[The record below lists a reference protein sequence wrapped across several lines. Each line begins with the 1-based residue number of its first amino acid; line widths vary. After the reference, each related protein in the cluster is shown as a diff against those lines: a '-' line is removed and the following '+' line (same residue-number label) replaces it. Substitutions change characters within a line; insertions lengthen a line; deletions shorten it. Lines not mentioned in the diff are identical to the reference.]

1 MQDID
6 FIRFLIDQLNIATK
20 QYDEG
25 QPIMEDAQWDTMYF
39 RLQRLEHETGIVF
52 EDSPTQKVIYQ
63 SVNQLEKSK
72 HGHEML
78 SLDKTKDISEVETFL
93 GDRDW
98 IAMFK
103 MDGLTCSLTY
113 ENSYLIAAE
122 TRGNGEVGENI
133 LHNALVI
140 PSIPNRIPCNDKV
153 VIDGEII
160 CTNRDFEQFA
170 QEYKN
175 SRNFA
180 AGSIRLLDAKEC
192 ASRHLNF
199 IAWDMIEGYPEE
211 NSFLARL
218 RIAQDLGFY
227 IVPAYPSSEYRN
239 KLDTLIS
246 NIKSDAQAV
255 GYPIDGIVFKFD
267 DVAYGKSLGQTAH
280 HFKNAIAYKFYDETY
295 ESKLIDIEWT
305 MGRTGQLT
313 PVAVFEPIDMDGSIV
328 ERANL
333 HNISIM
339 EGLLESPYVGQKV
352 QVYKANQI
360 IPQIASAEGWE
371 VGVDHQSIPIP
382 KVCPVCGQP
391 TTICQDGVSRQLF
404 CLNPD
409 CDGKL
414 INKLDHFCGK
424 KGLDIKGLSKATLGK
439 LIDWGW
445 VFAPS
450 DIFTLAAHREEW
462 IQKPGFGAK
471 SVDNI
476 LTAVEAARTTTLD
489 KFISSLGIPFIGQTL
504 AKELVKYIS
513 TYEEFRNMAITKGN
527 FSLYPGFADSKTQA
541 IWNYDFTEADRIY
554 PYLHI
559 GIVEQTNA
567 ATQSLNGI
575 TVVITGKLN
584 LYKNRAELQKA
595 IELAG
600 GKVTSSVSKN
610 TTYLINNDN
619 TSTSAKNLS
628 AQKLGVEVITE
639 QDFVSRFLTK

>member
-1 MQDID
+1 MQDLD
-6 FIRFLIDQLNIATK
+6 LIRLLVDQLNIATK

-39 RLQRLEHETGIVF
+39 RLQNLEHETGIVLP
-52 EDSPTQKVIYQ
+52 DSPTQKIVYQ
-63 SVNQLEKSK
+63 SVNQLDKIK
-72 HGHEML
+72 HGHSML
-78 SLDKTKDISEVETFL
+78 SLDKTKDISEVKAFL
-93 GDRDW
+93 GDVDW
-98 IAMFK
+98 VAMFK

-113 ENSYLIAAE
+113 ENTYLVSAE

-140 PSIPNRIPCNDKV
+140 PSIPNRIPCKEKV

-160 CTNRDFEQFA
+160 CTDKDFEPFS

-180 AGSIRLLDAKEC
+180 AGSIRLLDSKEC

-211 NSFLARL
+211 NSFLKRL
-218 RIAQDLGFY
+218 YIAQTLGFF
-227 IVPAYPSSEYRN
+227 IVPTYPSSEYKN
-239 KLDTLIS
+239 NLDVLIS
-246 NIKSDAQAV
+246 QIKDQAQSI

-267 DVAYGKSLGQTAH
+267 DVAYGKTLGQTAH

-360 IPQIASAEGWE
+360 IPQIASAEKWE

-382 KVCPVCGQP
+382 QICPVCGQP
-391 TTICQDGVSRQLF
+391 TTICRDGVSEQLF

-409 CDGKL
+409 CSGKL
-414 INKLDHFCGK
+414 INQLDHFCGK

-450 DIFTLAAHREEW
+450 DLFTLSTHREEW
-462 IQKPGFGAK
+462 MKKPGFGIK

-476 LTAVEAARTTTLD
+476 LNSIEVARTTTLD
-489 KFISSLGIPFIGQTL
+489 KFISALGIPFIGQTL
-504 AKELVKYIS
+504 AKDLVKYIP
-513 TYEEFRNMAITKGN
+513 TYEEFRHMAQTKGN
-527 FSLYPGFADSKTQA
+527 FSLYPGFADSKTFA
-541 IWNYDFTEADRIY
+541 IWNYDFTEADRVY
-554 PYLHI
+554 PYLVI
-559 GIVEQTNA
+559 RGVEPTNVVPK
-567 ATQSLNGI
+567 TLDGV

-584 LYKNRAELQKA
+584 LYKNRAELQEA
-595 IELAG
+595 IAAAG
-600 GKVTSSVSKN
+600 GKVTGTVSKN

-619 TSTSAKNLS
+619 TSTSSKNLT
-628 AQKLGVEVITE
+628 AQKLGVEIITE

>member
-1 MQDID
+1 MQDLD
-6 FIRFLIDQLNIATK
+6 LIKLLVDQLNIATK

-25 QPIMEDAQWDTMYF
+25 HPILEDSQWDTMYF
-39 RLQRLEHETGIVF
+39 QLQKLEHDTGIILPN
-52 EDSPTQKVIYQ
+52 SPTQKVIYQ
-63 SVNQLEKSK
+63 SVNQLEKIT
-72 HGHEML
+72 HGHAML

-98 IAMFK
+98 VAMFK

-113 ENSYLIAAE
+113 EDTRLVAAE
-122 TRGNGEVGENI
+122 TRGNGEIGENI

-140 PSIPNRIPCNDKV
+140 PSIPKRIPCKDKV

-160 CTNRDFEQFA
+160 CTNKDFEPFS

-180 AGSIRLLDAKEC
+180 AGSIRLLDSQEC
-192 ASRHLNF
+192 ASRHLSF
-199 IAWDMIEGYPEE
+199 IAWDMIEGYPEV
-211 NSFLARL
+211 NSFMSRL
-218 RIAQDLGFY
+218 RIVQDLGFF
-227 IVPAYPSSEYRN
+227 IVPAYPSLEYKN

-246 NIKSDAQAV
+246 DIKLGAQMF

-313 PVAVFEPIDMDGSIV
+313 PVAVFEPIDIDGSIV

-339 EGLLESPYVGQKV
+339 EGLLGAAFIGQKV

-360 IPQIASAEGWE
+360 IPQIASAEGDE
-371 VGVDHQSIPIP
+371 VGVEHQYIPIP
-382 KVCPVCGQP
+382 KICPVCGQP
-391 TTICQDGVSRQLF
+391 TTICKDGVSEQLF
-404 CLNPD
+404 CLNPE
-409 CDGKL
+409 CSGKL
-414 INKLDHFCGK
+414 INRLDHFCGK

-462 IQKPGFGAK
+462 MQKPGFGAK

-476 LTAVEAARTTTLD
+476 LTAIEAARTTTLD
-489 KFISSLGIPFIGQTL
+489 KFIASLGIPLIGHTV
-504 AKELVKYIS
+504 AKDLVKYLP
-513 TYEEFRNMAITKGN
+513 TYEEFRHMAQTKGN
-527 FSLYPGFADSKTQA
+527 FSLYPGFADAKTFA
-541 IWNYDFTEADRIY
+541 IWNYDFTEADKIY

-559 GIVEQTNA
+559 GNVEPANA
-567 ATQSLNGI
+567 ETKTLDGV